1 MAVGNTGG
9 LRTRIL
15 GPQDREAALGVLA
28 PSLHEDLFLVDAVLN
43 LGRAASPREIQ
54 PLIYGA
60 FADDRLCGIA
70 SLRPSMVFSTGMSD
84 PAVEALL
91 PLVRRIPSGLV
102 KCDRHLVERIWK
114 VLESVGRRAMIDRIE
129 IAHRL
134 IPEAMIAASPSL
146 PGIARPARREDLED
160 LVYAARASLW
170 EEDRPDPA
178 DGDPVG
184 FRRWVESRLSRARVV
199 SENGSIVFVSYADV
213 RRTEGWLVQGVYTWP
228 AARRQGYA
236 RRGMDSVIREAFACG
251 ASHVQ
256 LAVIEGNE
264 RASALYRHL
273 GFEPFAELRTIL
285 FH

>member
-1 MAVGNTGG
+1 MTVDDARGF
-9 LRTRIL
+9 RTRIL
-15 GPQDREAALGVLA
+15 GPQDREAALEVLA
-28 PSLHEDLFLVDAVLN
+28 PSHFEDLFLVDAVLN
-43 LGRAASPREIQ
+43 LGRPLSPREIA

-60 FADDRLCGIA
+60 FDGDRLCGIA
-70 SLRPSMVFSTGMSD
+70 SFRPSIVFSTGMPD
-84 PAVEALL
+84 PAAEALL

-102 KCDRHLVERIWK
+102 KCDCRLVERIWK
-114 VLESVGRRAMIDRIE
+114 VLESVGRRSMIDRIE
-129 IAHRL
+129 IAYRL
-134 IPEAMIAASPSL
+134 MPEAMIPASPLL
-146 PGIARPARREDLED
+146 PGLARPARAEDLED

-184 FRRWVESRLSRARVV
+184 FRRWVESRLSRARIV

-236 RRGMDSVIREAFACG
+236 RRGMDSVIREAFASS

-273 GFEPFAELRTIL
+273 GFEPFAELRTIH

>member
-1 MAVGNTGG
+1 MALGNPVGF
-9 LRTRIL
+9 RTRLL
-15 GPQDREAALGVLA
+15 GPQDRDAAIGYLLPAVF
-28 PSLHEDLFLVDAVLN
+28 EDLFLVDAVLN
-43 LGRAASPREIQ
+43 LGRALSPRDIQ

-60 FADDRLCGIA
+60 FDGDELRGVA
-70 SLRPSMVFSTGMSD
+70 SLRPSIVFSSGMCD
-84 PAVEALL
+84 EAIEALL
-91 PLVRRIPSGLV
+91 PFVGRIPSGLI
-102 KCDRHLVERIWK
+102 KCDRRLVERIWK
-114 VLESVGRRAMIDRIE
+114 VLESSGRHSLIDRIE
-129 IAHRL
+129 IAYRL
-134 IPEAMIAASPSL
+134 MPAAMVPASAAL
-146 PGIARPARREDLED
+146 PGLARPARSEDLEE

-184 FRRWVESRLSRARVV
+184 FRRWVESRLSRARIV
-199 SENGSIVFVSYADV
+199 SENGSMVFVSYADV

-228 AARRQGYA
+228 AARRQGFA
-236 RRGMDSVIREAFACG
+236 RRGMDSVIREAFASG

-273 GFEPFAELRTIL
+273 GFEAFAELRTIL